1 MTNIRYASFCFTIF
15 DFQRFLNLVESSYRG
30 PVGSPVWRQYGF
42 NSDHSL
48 RDLKPVASSATSKLS
63 SAIIRLIMIMLAMLM
78 SIIMSVLFRLKSVDG
93 ALQKSLG
100 NNPVKGGQK

>member
-1 MTNIRYASFCFTIF
+1 
-15 DFQRFLNLVESSYRG
+15 
-30 PVGSPVWRQYGF
+30 
-42 NSDHSL
+42 
-48 RDLKPVASSATSKLS
+48 
-63 SAIIRLIMIMLAMLM
+63 MIMLAMLM